1 MKPYKRKEVIGNC
14 TLYLGD
20 CTKVISKLDGFSVI
34 LTDPPYGIDY
44 QSNMRT
50 KTKQFDKIE
59 NDSNQ
64 MRLGIYS
71 QLYEKSNENSIII
84 TFCSFKNYAYDYIY
98 LNDIYK
104 IKNCI
109 IWDKGGGGI
118 GDLEGSLST
127 DFEMAIIAHKGI
139 RKIYDKR
146 IGSVWKVNKVP
157 PSNMVHPTEKPIELI
172 KQLLI
177 NFSCKNDV
185 IIDPFM
191 GSGTTGIACL
201 QLNRKFIGIEIEEK
215 YFDIACNRIAS
226 ANLEPWKYNKSR
238 LNLFEEFNK

>member
-20 CTKVISKLDGFSVI
+20 CLKILPILENISVV

-50 KTKQFDKIE
+50 KTEQFDKLK
-59 NDSNQ
+59 NDSNDI
-64 MRLGIYS
+64 RLDVYS
-71 QLYEKSNENSIII
+71 LLYDNIIDDSVII

-98 LNDIYK
+98 LEKIYK

-118 GDLEGSLST
+118 GDLEGTLST
-127 DFEMAIIAHKGI
+127 DFEMAIVAYKGN
-139 RKIYDKR
+139 RKIFGKR
-146 IGSVWKVNKVP
+146 IGSVWNINKVP
-157 PSNMVHPTEKPIELI
+157 PGNMVHATEKPTKLIE
-172 KQLLI
+172 QLLLT
-177 NFSCKNDV
+177 FSDKND
-185 IIDPFM
+185 IICDPFM
-191 GSGTTGIACL
+191 GSGTTGVAC
-201 QLNRKFIGIEIEEK
+201 QKLNRKFIGIEIDEK

-226 ANLEPWKYNKSR
+226 ANLEPWKYSKKTS
-238 LNLFEEFNK
+238 LFDEFK